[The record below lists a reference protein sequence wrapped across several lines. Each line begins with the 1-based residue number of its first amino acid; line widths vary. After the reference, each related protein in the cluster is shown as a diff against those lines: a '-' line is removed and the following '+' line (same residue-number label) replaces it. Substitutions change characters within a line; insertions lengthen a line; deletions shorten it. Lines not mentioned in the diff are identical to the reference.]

1 MARVLKKNMD
11 IIIQIDNKEKD
22 LSYVKS
28 IKLDQRRNKDGQKI
42 LSTEMC
48 TVKPNTE
55 LGTCDVSFKYCFPDL
70 NPNEFIQAPFGVE
83 LKKRGD
89 AFSSVYTKAN
99 FDRLKREVDRSVE
112 AKVDMYYVVTDD
124 ITIARK
130 RIERI
135 KRFTD
140 NTSKIFFDNML
151 KFNEYLMINKI
162 PYITCGTDIGWVI
175 RRLIKHHIKKYKLN
189 Y

>member
-1 MARVLKKNMD
+1 MGRQNID

-22 LSYVKS
+22 LSYVKG
-28 IKLDQRRNKDGQKI
+28 IKYDTRRNKDGQKL

-48 TVKPNTE
+48 TVKPNTK
-55 LGTCDVSFKYCFPDL
+55 LGTTDVSFKYCFPDL
-70 NPNEFIQAPFGVE
+70 NPDKWIQSSFGIE
-83 LKKRGD
+83 LKKKGD
-89 AFSSVYTKAN
+89 SFSSVYTKAN
-99 FDRLKREVDRSVE
+99 FDRLKREVDRSIE
-112 AKVDMYYVVTDD
+112 SEVDMYYVVTDD
-124 ITIARK
+124 ITVSRK

-140 NTSKIFFDNML
+140 NTSKIYFDNML
-151 KFNEYLMINKI
+151 KFNEYLMSNKI

-175 RRLIKHHIKKYKLN
+175 RRLIKYHIKKYKLN